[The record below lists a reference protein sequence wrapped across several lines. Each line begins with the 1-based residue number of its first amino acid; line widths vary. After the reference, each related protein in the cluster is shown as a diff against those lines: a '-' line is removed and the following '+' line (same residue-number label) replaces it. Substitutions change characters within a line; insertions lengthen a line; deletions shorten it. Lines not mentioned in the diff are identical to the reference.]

1 MKAAARAPSSFSTM
15 VRAWQHWLSP
25 RPKYRTNISNQ
36 SSFVTA
42 GNAARF
48 DILDEKDG
56 RWGLRETHFVDN
68 PIVRAGKSGPPL
80 HIHLLQDEYFQ
91 VESGVLGAITDNKQ
105 HAITKDDGV
114 LCIKAG
120 TRHRFWSASPTES
133 LVFHG
138 WANPQDKQNILDEN
152 FLRNLQ
158 GYMADCHREGLKPS
172 IFQLALFSY
181 EASTLGT
188 PPFWVPMSILI
199 AVNHVLAYWIA
210 AGLLGY
216 KASYPEYTVKPRSE

>member
-1 MKAAARAPSSFSTM
+1 MT
-15 VRAWQHWLSP
+15 RAWQLWLSP
-25 RPKYRTNISNQ
+25 RPRKRTNISTQ

-42 GNAARF
+42 GDAARF
-48 DILDEKDG
+48 DILTEDDG
-56 RWGLRETHFVDN
+56 RWGLRETHFINN
-68 PIVRAGKSGPPL
+68 PLVKAGKSGPPL
-80 HIHLLQDEYFQ
+80 HIHLLQDEYFK
-91 VESGVLGAITDNKQ
+91 VEQGVLGAITDGKE

-114 LCIKAG
+114 LCIRAG
-120 TRHRFWSASPTES
+120 TRHRFWSHESATES

-138 WANPQDKQNILDEN
+138 WAHPQDRDHILDEN

-172 IFQLALFSY
+172 VFQLVLFSY
-181 EASTLGT
+181 EASTLAT
-188 PPFWVPMSILI
+188 PPFWVPIRLLT

-216 KASYPEYTVKPRSE
+216 KAAYPEYTVRPRSD